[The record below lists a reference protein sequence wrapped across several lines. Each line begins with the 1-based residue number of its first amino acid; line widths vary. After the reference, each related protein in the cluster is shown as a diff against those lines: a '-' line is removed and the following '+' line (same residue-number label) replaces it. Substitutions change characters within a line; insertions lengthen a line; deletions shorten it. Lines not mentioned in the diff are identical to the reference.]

1 MDLKETRGGYLSLA
15 ACICLLIV
23 APLSSLAQG
32 GLTPILPRMSE
43 HFAADP
49 NAEMLVRMMVSG
61 LSFAMILGSLGSGF
75 AAERIGQRRL
85 LLLSL
90 GIFALAGVLG
100 AILSSLYLIVASRL
114 LLGVVTAAL
123 GVMTATFIATR
134 VAPASRD
141 RWLGFY
147 VVMGTFGGVVVLML
161 SGLVGR
167 LDWRNVF
174 YLHLAAIPV
183 LLLLRATLPAD
194 PQHEVAGVTQGAV
207 VAGSGGLPW
216 SLMWFGIVCGAVLTT
231 VMIFFPFHLR
241 GLGLGAPDTVALFMS
256 VSAFAGGVSAFA
268 YGWLRKRLS
277 IVRLFAVGFALAG
290 LGLAGA
296 ILTEVEAVIFASMTI
311 FGLGVGVIAPNLFA
325 GSAAAA
331 PPARRARTIG
341 LVRAGF
347 YAGPLVAQI
356 PLEPIARWLG
366 PGAAVAA
373 LAALSF
379 AAIGHAMLIERQF
392 RAVTE

>member
-61 LSFAMILGSLGSGF
+61 LSFAMIVGSLGSGF
-75 AAERIGQRRL
+75 VAERIGQGRL

-90 GIFALAGVLG
+90 AIFAAAGVLG
-100 AILSSLYLIVASRL
+100 ALLESLYLIVASRL
-114 LLGVVTAAL
+114 LLGIVTAAL
-123 GVMTATFIATR
+123 GVMTATFITTR

-161 SGLVGR
+161 AGLVGK

-194 PQHEVAGVTQGAV
+194 AQHEVAALREGAV
-207 VAGSGGLPW
+207 TGRGGFPW
-216 SLMWFGIVCGAVLTT
+216 ALVLFGIVCGAVLTT

-241 GLGLGAPDTVALFMS
+241 GLGLGAPDKVALFMS
-256 VSAFAGGVSAFA
+256 VSAFTGGVSAFA

-277 IVRLFAVGFALAG
+277 IVRLFIVGFALAG
-290 LGLAGA
+290 LGLGGA
-296 ILTEVEAVIFASMTI
+296 ILTEVEAAILASMMT

-325 GSAAAA
+325 ASAAAV

-356 PLEPIARWLG
+356 PLEPIARALG

-373 LAALSF
+373 LAVLAF
-379 AAIGHAMLIERQF
+379 AAIAHAMLIERHF
-392 RAVTE
+392 RAVEG